1 MPAPIPNFPGVG
13 PIGYFSLMDGV
24 SSNAPA
30 AVDAANGLWIS
41 GPVLVSILAELRVQ
55 SGLLQTIANT
65 FDNLQQLRA
74 DAVADMGTIY
84 TAPFAT
90 PIQSS

>member
-1 MPAPIPNFPGVG
+1 MTIPVPNFPGVG

-30 AVDAANGLWIS
+30 AVDAAFGLWVS
-41 GPVLVSILAELRVQ
+41 GPVLVSILAELRVHSQ
-55 SGLLQTIANT
+55 LLQTIANT
-65 FDNLQQLRA
+65 PDNLLQLRT
-74 DAVADMGTIY
+74 DAVADMGSIY